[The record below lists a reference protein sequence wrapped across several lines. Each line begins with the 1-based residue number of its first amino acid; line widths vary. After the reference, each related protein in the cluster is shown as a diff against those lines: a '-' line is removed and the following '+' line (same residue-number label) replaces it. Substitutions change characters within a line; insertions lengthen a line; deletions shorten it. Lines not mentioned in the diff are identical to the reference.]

1 MAGHNCQENPVTH
14 DKKSKLSNVLISLG
28 VVVVLLTGCVTSSD
42 SRFAREAD
50 EGKAVRNYVQLAT
63 AYIDQ
68 GNFDRARNHLE
79 RALEIKPDSPSAL
92 AAMGLIYQREGDSK
106 LARESFSKA
115 IGNDGNYTRGRV
127 YYGAFLY
134 DQKDFSGAKE
144 QFVKASADTAY
155 EDRGS
160 VFFNL
165 GQIHQRLGETENAV
179 NAFQRSVELTRGE
192 PRALLS
198 LSTTL
203 VETGSYTEAS
213 RYYSRLMT
221 VMDGNRQMQHS
232 PESLLTGIQLARY
245 FNEWDREASLA
256 LVLKNQYPESD
267 QYQQYKALMSN
278 DQ

>member
-1 MAGHNCQENPVTH
+1 MAGNNRQENPVTH
-14 DKKSKLSNVLISLG
+14 NKKSNLRNVLVSLG
-28 VVVVLLTGCVTSSD
+28 VVFLLSGCVTSSD

-50 EGKAVRNYVQLAT
+50 EDKAVRNYVQLAT
-63 AYIDQ
+63 AYIGQ

-79 RALEIKPDSPSAL
+79 RALEIKPDSPSSL
-92 AAMGLIYQREGDSK
+92 AAMGLIYQREGDSQ

-115 IGNDGNYTRGRV
+115 IGYDGSYTRGRV

-134 DQKDFSGAKE
+134 DQKEFEGAKE
-144 QFVKASADTAY
+144 QFLKASADTGY

-165 GQIHQRLGETENAV
+165 GRIYQRLDETKNAIG
-179 NAFQRSVELTRGE
+179 AFQRSVELSRGE
-192 PRALLS
+192 PSALLA
-198 LSTTL
+198 LSTSL

-221 VMDGNRQMQHS
+221 AMQSNRQMQHS
-232 PESLLTGIQLARY
+232 PESLLTGIQIARY

-267 QYQQYKALMSN
+267 QYQQFKALISN